1 MQHSELKSP
10 LSRKILSVSES
21 IQFLSRFQRSCGHKQ
36 RQRQNISTSRIGYI
50 MSRGPGKARET
61 AVATMHER
69 PLPPTLLV
77 RIVPLES
84 CFIKH
89 FLERCLIFDF
99 KYLGRNDWR
108 RRMNKCIKVP
118 LFSCILFRRIIIS
131 NIIVTKG
138 HITHNTADAIM
149 RPVTPDKHFMSKKY

>member
-1 MQHSELKSP
+1 
-10 LSRKILSVSES
+10 
-21 IQFLSRFQRSCGHKQ
+21 
-36 RQRQNISTSRIGYI
+36 

-149 RPVTPDKHFMSKKY
+149 RPVTPDKHFMSKKYWLVSSESVKAAIHLTDRPSFEMSLLLMKIYSENRNSAFALIPDQ